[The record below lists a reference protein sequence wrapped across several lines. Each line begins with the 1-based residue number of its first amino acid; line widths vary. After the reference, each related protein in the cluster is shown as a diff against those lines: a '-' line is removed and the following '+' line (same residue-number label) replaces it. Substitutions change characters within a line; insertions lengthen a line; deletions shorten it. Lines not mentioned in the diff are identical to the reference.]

1 VLVETTAKMIEA
13 FPDNVHRLTQQAYC
27 CELAVD
33 AASYMAHWH
42 NGVLAHS
49 VNGTGMGLTDAV

>member
-1 VLVETTAKMIEA
+1 MTAKMIEA
-13 FPDNVHRLTQQAYC
+13 LPDNVHRLTQQAYC
-27 CELAVD
+27 CEPAVD